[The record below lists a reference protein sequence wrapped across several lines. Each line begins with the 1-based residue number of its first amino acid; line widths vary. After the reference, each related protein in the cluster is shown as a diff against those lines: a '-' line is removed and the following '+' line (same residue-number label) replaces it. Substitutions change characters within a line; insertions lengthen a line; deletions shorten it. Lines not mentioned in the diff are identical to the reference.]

1 MMERG
6 GGVHDG
12 EGRRGYMME
21 RGGGVHDGEGRRGT

>member
-6 GGVHDG
+6 GGVHDGEEGVHDG

-21 RGGGVHDGEGRRGT
+21 RGGGCT